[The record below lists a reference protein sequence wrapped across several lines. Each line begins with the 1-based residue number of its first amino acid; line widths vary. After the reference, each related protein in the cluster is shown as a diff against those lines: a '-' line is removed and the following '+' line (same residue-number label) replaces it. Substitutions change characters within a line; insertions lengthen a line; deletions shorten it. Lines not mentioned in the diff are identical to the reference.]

1 MNWLKKLRHFDAI
14 RVLAVMG
21 KDADA
26 QALQEIAD
34 KANWHLGFAANYES
48 ALEHLQ
54 REEYSVILCDRDW
67 MSDPMGWCAAV
78 QKLVAASPH
87 GCVILTSTVKD
98 DRLWQELTELGGY
111 DVLIKPFQPEKV
123 TRSIEFAWSHLK
135 TRRQPTKPVGQC
147 R

>member
-1 MNWLKKLRHFDAI
+1 MNWLKMVRRSDTI

-26 QALQEIAD
+26 QALHEIAD
-34 KANWHLGFAANYES
+34 KANWHLGFAASYES
-48 ALEHLQ
+48 ALEYLQ

-67 MSDPMGWCAAV
+67 MAGRMGWGDAV

-87 GCVILTSTVKD
+87 GSVILTSTVKD
-98 DRLWQELTELGGY
+98 DRLWQEFTELGGY

-123 TRSIEFAWSHLK
+123 TRSIEFAWAHLK
-135 TRRQPTKPVGQC
+135 TRRL
-147 R
+147 REA